1 MHFELQAMVKHKDGS
16 VTPHHFGQERGVSA
30 ADGGA
35 MPSIAA
41 ALLMHGS
48 QLLPAVQRL
57 VGRCQQ
63 RSRRIYGHRRTAAGI
78 LQDAYAI
85 RPFRFSSDWSRSADV
100 ILIFNLVDQEIA
112 AGEAASKD
120 TRQINRSD

>member
-1 MHFELQAMVKHKDGS
+1 MATDDRLLIPWADEKSATDDAMHFELQAMVKHKDGS

-30 ADGGA
+30 AAGGA
-35 MPSIAA
+35 MLSIAA
-41 ALLMHGS
+41 ALLMRGS

-78 LQDAYAI
+78 LQDAVPKTGAI
-85 RPFRFSSDWSRSADV
+85 
-100 ILIFNLVDQEIA
+100 
-112 AGEAASKD
+112 G
-120 TRQINRSD
+120 